1 MASSKLIPVAAL
13 SISVGLFISV
23 ARCPNIPG
31 NHVAFLSP
39 FRNHGNMKSSDCTLI
54 SLET

>member
-1 MASSKLIPVAAL
+1 MASSKLIHVAAL

-39 FRNHGNMKSSDCTLI
+39 SEITVI
-54 SLET
+54 